1 MLYSRHAILEI
12 DLSALKSNV
21 SYAKQKMKPETKLI
35 AMVKANAYGLGA
47 VEISKALNDQA
58 DYLAVAFA
66 KEVADLRNAGIQ
78 KPIMVLNTDEIACEQ
93 VIDLQAEPSIFN
105 FRILNLF
112 TQKLIDKEIQQAYP
126 IHLKLNTG
134 MNRLGFGKDDLHELI
149 AQLADNPYVKVASVF
164 SHFAVSDESDG
175 KDFTTEQFKRF
186 NEYYERIAFNLGYR
200 PLRHI
205 ANSAA
210 IFKFP
215 EFQLDMERLG
225 IGMYGIAAT
234 PEASKNMKIAVC
246 LKSYLSQIRMIKAG
260 ETVSYGRRFKAP
272 HDMKIGVV
280 SIGYAD
286 GVHRS
291 LSQKGF
297 VCIHGQKAPITGTI
311 CMDMFMVDVSHID
324 CQEGDEVVVFG
335 ENPSLYEV
343 AEAAGT
349 IPYEII
355 TSVAP
360 RVERIYLE

>member
-12 DLSALKSNV
+12 DLPALKSNV
-21 SYAKQKMKPETKLI
+21 AYAKRKMNPTTKLI

-66 KEVADLRNAGIQ
+66 KEAADLRNAEIQ
-78 KPIMVLNTDEIACEQ
+78 KPIMVLNTDQIACEQ
-93 VIDLQAEPSIFN
+93 IIDLQAEPSIFN

-112 TQKLIDKEIQQAYP
+112 TEKLIDKEIQQAYP

-134 MNRLGFGKDDLHELI
+134 MNRLGFGEADLHELI
-149 AQLADNPYVKVASVF
+149 AQLADNPYVKVASIF
-164 SHFAVSDESDG
+164 SHFAVSDEPDG
-175 KDFTTEQFKRF
+175 KAFTAEQYERF
-186 NEYYERIAFNLGYR
+186 NTYYERIAFNLGYR

-210 IFKFP
+210 IFRFP

-225 IGMYGIAAT
+225 IGMYGIAAQ
-234 PEASKNMKIAVC
+234 EQDRDNLEIAVR
-246 LKSYLSQIRMIKAG
+246 LKSYISQIRTIKEG
-260 ETVSYGRRFKAP
+260 ETISYGRRFKAP
-272 HDMKIGVV
+272 QDMKIAVI
-280 SIGYAD
+280 SLGYAD

-291 LSQKGF
+291 LSQRGF

-311 CMDMFMVDVSHID
+311 CMDMFMVDVSQID
-324 CQEGDEVVVFG
+324 CQEGDEVVIFG
-335 ENPSLYEV
+335 ENPSIYEV

-360 RVERIYLE
+360 RVERVYLG